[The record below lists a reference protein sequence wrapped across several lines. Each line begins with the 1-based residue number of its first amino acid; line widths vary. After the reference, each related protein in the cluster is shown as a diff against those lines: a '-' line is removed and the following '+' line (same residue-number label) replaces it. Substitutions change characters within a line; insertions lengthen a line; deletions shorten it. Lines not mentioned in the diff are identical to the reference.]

1 MDGYDGMFGTTCLDV
16 APQGELSE
24 YFIFNKKNEQQSNKF
39 SVEKDNFFVLMNPD
53 PEIDQVN
60 IF

>member
-1 MDGYDGMFGTTCLDV
+1 MNGYDGMFGTSCLDV

-24 YFIFNKKNEQQSNKF
+24 YFSFDKKNEQKSNKF

-53 PEIDQVN
+53 PEID
-60 IF
+60 